1 MKKFVLYFIP
11 VVVCLSVGVT
21 SGELQG
27 EALRVW
33 YPGLVKSSL
42 TPPPVVF
49 PVAWSIIYV
58 LAGISLGCVLE
69 CVNKRMVLIWA
80 AQLFVNFAWSV
91 LFFVLRSPAAGLVDI
106 VILDFLVAWYLYVGF
121 RSCRKAAWL
130 FVPYM
135 AWLLFATYLNW
146 VVVICN

>member
-11 VVVCLSVGVT
+11 VVVCLSVGFT
-21 SGELQG
+21 SGELQS

-42 TPPPVVF
+42 TPPSVAF
-49 PVAWSIIYV
+49 PVAWSVIYI
-58 LAGISLGCVLE
+58 LAGISLGRVLE
-69 CVNKRMVLIWA
+69 CVNKRMVLLWV

-91 LFFVLRSPAAGLVDI
+91 LFFALRNPVAGFVDI
-106 VILDFLVAWYLYVGF
+106 IILDFLVAWYLYVGF
-121 RSCRKAAWL
+121 RSCRSAAWL

>member
-58 LAGISLGCVLE
+58 LTGISLGCVLE

-91 LFFVLRSPAAGLVDI
+91 LFFVLRSPVAGLVDI